1 MRSWKFEPQVRFLVQ
16 QTSLL
21 LCLILPSPLHIATAA
36 STITFLPLDVGL
48 AMASGDQRQQQSPPA
63 PLLAIATRI
72 HLGHATK
79 PPDDA
84 TLRRMLTSFS
94 SVASSVGA
102 HRGVVA
108 VDSQERIE
116 GYDLASEVTSICRA
130 LDGDAKLRDEAGRQ
144 VSLEVLPVTP
154 WGRFVPALNAIVA
167 WAAGAGCDRLLLASA
182 EVALTSEAMGEM
194 SSRLDGDT
202 TLVVGARLQG
212 HDHRGSG
219 VGGKGVEVELDGRTT
234 PWNTCA
240 LWNLP
245 KLALTGFQLVSE
257 GLHGGVEAGV
267 EEAVTIAC
275 LQRILGPGRAV
286 AKLVSIEGTS
296 WEKDFG
302 DDDGRREWHERKMRS
317 KVERAAAQLDLMG
330 LGGTVIHC

>member
-1 MRSWKFEPQVRFLVQ
+1 M
-16 QTSLL
+16 QTSRILL
-21 LCLILPSPLHIATAA
+21 LHIVTAITSLPP
-36 STITFLPLDVGL
+36 DVGL
-48 AMASGDQRQQQSPPA
+48 AMASDDQQQQRPAA

-72 HLGHATK
+72 HLGHATR

-108 VDSQERIE
+108 VDSRERIE
-116 GYDLASEVTSICRA
+116 GYDLVSEVTSICKMLDEDA
-130 LDGDAKLRDEAGRQ
+130 LCNVA
-144 VSLEVLPVTP
+144 SLEVLPVTP
-154 WGRFVPALNAIVA
+154 WGKFIPALNAIVA
-167 WAAGAGCDRLLLASA
+167 WAAGEGCDRLLLASA
-182 EVALTSEAMGEM
+182 EVTLTSEVMGEM
-194 SSRLDGDT
+194 TDRLDGET
-202 TLVVGARLQG
+202 TLVVGTRLQG
-212 HDHRGSG
+212 HDHRSG
-219 VGGKGVEVELDGRTT
+219 TGEECVEVELSGRTT

-257 GLHGGVEAGV
+257 GLHTGPDGGSVEAGV

-275 LQRILGPGRAV
+275 LQRILGPERAV

-302 DDDGRREWHERKMRS
+302 DDDGRREWHERKMKS
-317 KVERAAAQLDLMG
+317 KLQRAAAQLDLMG
-330 LGGTVIHC
+330 LRGTVIHC